1 MDNPN
6 SAGLTAPEP
15 MPTNIPIKGKI
26 SVIDA
31 IGPALNH
38 MTKVLF
44 KSFNI
49 VKWLKFGLVA
59 FLVALGSG
67 GGGGF
72 NFNTNFN
79 IPVGDTGSKDFSF
92 EKTEPIFEPI
102 LEWATT
108 HMTLLIILIVAAVLI
123 ISIIWMVVIYFSSRF
138 SFVYL
143 DGVIKNDMQI
153 KKAYKENR
161 ITGWSYFLWRIIFW
175 PTVLLV
181 IMLFLALVGLGIYLL
196 ATAYGFTTVV
206 IILTILI
213 GLIAL
218 LVFIALIIFGSV
230 ITTFIDDFVVPI
242 MYLKKLRVLQAWKVF
257 RGLLRFN
264 KTHFFLYVIF
274 KILLALAS
282 VIVII
287 LPCCCFGA
295 ICMPFGLLM
304 VGLVVLAFKFSIIWV
319 AVVLMGLVA
328 WFIISVLWQTIVS
341 PVTVFFRTY
350 PLVFLEGFG
359 KEFASITPQPIQ
371 VPAGCEYV
379 S

>member
-15 MPTNIPIKGKI
+15 MPVNIPIKGKI

-31 IGPALNH
+31 IGPAWQH

-44 KSFNI
+44 KPFNI

-67 GGGGF
+67 GGGGGVF
-72 NFNTNFN
+72 KGNFGGSNNFPAHK
-79 IPVGDTGSKDFSF
+79 I
-92 EKTEPIFEPI
+92 EPM
-102 LEWATT
+102 LEWAIA
-108 HMTLLIILIVAAVLI
+108 HMVLLIIIIVAVATV
-123 ISIIWMVVIYFSSRF
+123 ISIIWMVVVYFSSRF
-138 SFVYL
+138 TFVYL

-153 KKAYKENR
+153 KRAYKENKLN
-161 ITGWSYFLWRIIFW
+161 GWSYFMWRMVFG
-175 PTVLLV
+175 PTVLTV
-181 IMLFLALVGLGIYLL
+181 ILILLALVGLGIYLL

-213 GLIAL
+213 GLVTL
-218 LVFIALIIFGSV
+218 LVFIALIIFGVV
-230 ITTFIDDFVVPI
+230 ITILTNDFVVPI
-242 MYLKKLRVLQAWKVF
+242 MYLKKLKVVKAWKVF
-257 RGLLRFN
+257 WELLKFN
-264 KTHFFLYVIF
+264 KTQFFLYVLF
-274 KILLALAS
+274 KILLGMAS
-282 VIVII
+282 GIVIM

-295 ICMPFGLLM
+295 VCIPFVLVIG
-304 VGLVVLAFKFSIIWV
+304 GLVALAFKFSIVWV
-319 AVVLMGLVA
+319 AVVPVALVA
-328 WFIISVLWQTIVS
+328 WVITGVLWNAIVS

-359 KEFASITPQPIQ
+359 REFYSITPQPIQ
-371 VPAGCEYV
+371 VPAGSEYV